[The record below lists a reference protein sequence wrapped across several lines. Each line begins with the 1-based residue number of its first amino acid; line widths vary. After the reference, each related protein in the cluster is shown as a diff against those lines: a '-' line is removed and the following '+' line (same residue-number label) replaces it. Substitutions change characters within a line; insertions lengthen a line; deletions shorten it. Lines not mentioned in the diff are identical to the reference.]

1 MGRYLSPTRV
11 PSCPVGLR
19 ILAFRP
25 LSGKL
30 KNISLSVL
38 CDSAVKTRDPFR
50 VNIKPPLLGVV
61 VDFHPAPGD
70 LSRVFQ
76 KPFQVRFLG
85 PEFVKWLNGLLVK

>member
-38 CDSAVKTRDPFR
+38 CGSAVKTTDPFR

-61 VDFHPAPGD
+61 VDYTAKGV
-70 LSRVFQ
+70 LYARY
-76 KPFQVRFLG
+76 
-85 PEFVKWLNGLLVK
+85 N